1 MWGMTLLKRRMKN
14 ARGALVGVVALATVV
29 APLALGVHAAGATDG
44 VQVTTQFNPD
54 QDGAQVNAGNSA
66 EWSTSLENNSE
77 TDFSNVSVT
86 FDLFT
91 SSETPD
97 PKAGGSVNL
106 SVGTVTTASAEN
118 PTPVT
123 TPVNKVCKKSMSSEG
138 AAKPFAARVNEVV
151 CNVGDFPAFSVVDFD
166 MVVTTDVKA
175 DPGTTIEGDVNVFGN
190 PELFDSE
197 QAFLQVN
204 PADPSSST
212 GFVPPGGTIKQGPK
226 VPDAQT
232 PAIGAFTLPK
242 KEFILPPPPPPGF
255 VGPLFT
261 NAKAVP
267 GPGVQMTIE
276 LLPADSNLTACGG
289 QPCDGPIVN
298 FSDFSGYNDPKH
310 PALFTVSFFGD
321 VFGTDT
327 HLYIIVNG
335 VGTPAP
341 ICTKVGGVVSN
352 FPCIKGKDKLNKKTG
367 QWTDVVE
374 MLSQDSGMSRRR

>member
-1 MWGMTLLKRRMKN
+1 MFADKRSRRRGSKTLANRSLSTIFHSRPYLERLEERSVPTVN
-14 ARGALVGVVALATVV
+14 ILNNGGAGY
-29 APLALGVHAAGATDG
+29 AG
-44 VQVTTQFNPD
+44 
-54 QDGAQVNAGNSA
+54 
-66 EWSTSLENNSE
+66 L
-77 TDFSNVSVT
+77 DF
-86 FDLFT
+86 
-91 SSETPD
+91 
-97 PKAGGSVNL
+97 AH
-106 SVGTVTTASAEN
+106 
-118 PTPVT
+118 
-123 TPVNKVCKKSMSSEG
+123 
-138 AAKPFAARVNEVV
+138 
-151 CNVGDFPAFSVVDFD
+151 
-166 MVVTTDVKA
+166 
-175 DPGTTIEGDVNVFGN
+175 
-190 PELFDSE
+190 
-197 QAFLQVN
+197 
-204 PADPSSST
+204 ST

-267 GPGVQMTIE
+267 GPGVEMTIQ
-276 LLPADSNLTACGG
+276 LLDPNDPSNITACGG